1 MNDSLAQL
9 TTMIRAFCEERDWDQ
24 FHTPKDLAIGAIT
37 EAAELLE
44 HFRFQTEEQA
54 MALLA
59 DPVTKTAIEEEL
71 ADVFFFL
78 LRFSQRFDID
88 LGAALTRKMAISAQ
102 KYPVGLS
109 KGNNLKYTQLS
120 ASGEDSK

>member
-1 MNDSLAQL
+1 MSDSLYQL

-44 HFRFQTEEQA
+44 HFRFQSEEQA
-54 MALLA
+54 MALLTE
-59 DPVTKTAIEEEL
+59 PTTKKAIEEEL
-71 ADVFFFL
+71 ADIFFFL

-88 LGAALTRKMAISAQ
+88 LGAALTRKMAISAE
-102 KYPVGLS
+102 KYPVELS
-109 KGNNLKYTQLS
+109 KGINLKYTQLPTS
-120 ASGEDSK
+120 SKSTK